1 MGPRKADCRGTFR
14 SMRRVV
20 LIALPT
26 ACLCGVIAGL
36 LHLSNES
43 TQALMVLFLV
53 ISMMIILW
61 PELGDDARGRLR
73 QLLRR

>member
-1 MGPRKADCRGTFR
+1 
-14 SMRRVV
+14 MRRVV
-20 LIALPT
+20 LTALPL
-26 ACLCGVIAGL
+26 ACMCGVIAGL

-61 PELGDDARGRLR
+61 PELGEDSRERLR
-73 QLLRR
+73 RLLRR